1 MYLHEVRKTLRRDR
15 KMEGRVFLLYAETQV
30 HAGTGFEIGVVD
42 LPIQRERT
50 TKFPI
55 IHGIK
60 GALRA
65 YFRSLIKEDKID
77 EKKIEEIFGSEPK
90 SDKGTVPGSLSF
102 SEARILL
109 FPVRNP
115 DRLFVWVTCP
125 LVLIKFAKSVGDND
139 VVKELEEANIDYG
152 KAVSFY
158 GSGEVFLEE
167 VKLEPFVGE
176 LPRTRELISK
186 ISNCAPVDYLKKKM
200 ESDVVVVND
209 VLFSEI
215 VQAMT
220 EVVPRVRINREKKT
234 VEEGGLWYEEYLPQD
249 TVMYFVVRKTYYGNK
264 EDSGKDSLMEVFE
277 NEVNGELINIGG
289 KETVGKGMMWVHAW
303 R

>member
-1 MYLHEVRKTLRRDR
+1 LRRDR
-15 KMEGRVFLLYAETQV
+15 RMEGRVFLLYAETQV

-50 TKFPI
+50 TRFPI
-55 IHGIK
+55 INGIK

-65 YFRSLIKEDKID
+65 YLRPRI
-77 EKKIEEIFGSEPK
+77 EKNLEEKIFGSESGSGK
-90 SDKGTVPGSLSF
+90 GTSESESVKGTVPGSLSF

-139 VVKELEEANIDYG
+139 VVKELEEVNIDYG

-167 VKLEPFVGE
+167 VKLKSAAFE

-200 ESDVVVVND
+200 KSDVVVVND

-215 VQAMT
+215 AQTMT

-264 EDSGKDSLMEVFE
+264 EDSGKDSLMEIFK
-277 NEVNGELINIGG
+277 NEVDGKLINIGG

>member
-1 MYLHEVRKTLRRDR
+1 
-15 KMEGRVFLLYAETQV
+15 MEERVFLLYAETQV

-50 TKFPI
+50 TRFPI
-55 IHGIK
+55 INGIK

-65 YFRSLIKEDKID
+65 YLRSRIGKDL
-77 EKKIEEIFGSEPK
+77 EESIFGSEPR
-90 SDKGTVPGSLSF
+90 SDKETVPGSLSF

-125 LVLIKFAKSVGDND
+125 LALIKFAKSVGDND
-139 VVKELEEANIDYG
+139 VVKELEEVNIDYG
-152 KAVSFY
+152 QAVSFY

-167 VKLEPFVGE
+167 IKLESSDFD
-176 LPRTRELISK
+176 LPKTKELISK
-186 ISNCAPVDYLKKKM
+186 VSNCAPIDYLKKKM

-249 TVMYFVVRKTYYGNK
+249 TVMYFVVRKTYYGGK
-264 EDSGKDSLMEVFE
+264 EGSEEDSLIETFRSKVD
-277 NEVNGELINIGG
+277 GELINIGG

-303 R
+303 RDENEDAQS